1 MNNLWRTDSRRNH
14 GGFTLLELLTA
25 TAMFAVIV
33 VALYTVFYGALRM
46 RERAHD
52 TFEERLPKDALMAL
66 LWRDLSCAPVPSG
79 ILAGAFVGEKIEEGG
94 QRLDRLE
101 LYTASA
107 VVDENDPWGDI
118 QIVALSTE
126 PPENSDEAEGR
137 DLVRETNRNLLA
149 STEEEPQEQRLLHGL
164 ESLEF
169 QYYDGE
175 EWQDS
180 WDSTARENTLP
191 LAVRIQVRFQS
202 DEEESRAQLPIDV
215 IVPMAAGTSAAE
227 SSQEESSDSSEGGVQ

>member
-1 MNNLWRTDSRRNH
+1 MNNLWGIDPRRIR

-52 TFEERLPKDALMAL
+52 TFEERLPQDALIAL
-66 LWRDLSCAPVPSG
+66 LWRDLSCAPVPAG
-79 ILAGAFVGEKIEEGG
+79 ILAGAFLGEKIEEGG
-94 QRLDRLE
+94 QRMDRLE
-101 LYTASA
+101 IYTASA
-107 VVDENDPWGDI
+107 VVDENDPWGDLRK
-118 QIVALSTE
+118 VALFTE
-126 PPENSDEAEGR
+126 TPEDADEVEGR
-137 DLVRETNRNLLA
+137 DLLRETTRNLLA
-149 STEEEPQEQRLLHGL
+149 STEEEPEEQRLLHGL

-180 WDSTARENTLP
+180 WDSTTRENALP
-191 LAVRIQVRFQS
+191 LAVRIQIRFQPG
-202 DEEESRAQLPIDV
+202 EEGSRSQLPIDW

-227 SSQEESSDSSEGGVQ
+227 SAQEESSDSSEGGVQ

>member
-1 MNNLWRTDSRRNH
+1 MNNLWGIDSRRNR

-52 TFEERLPKDALMAL
+52 LFEERLPKDALIAL
-66 LWRDLSCAPVPSG
+66 LQRDLSCAPVPAG
-79 ILAGAFVGEKIEEGG
+79 ILAGAFVGEKVEEGG
-94 QRLDRLE
+94 HRLDRLE

-107 VVDENDPWGDI
+107 GVDENDPWGDL
-118 QIVALSTE
+118 QKVALSTE
-126 PPENSDEAEGR
+126 PPEHSDEAEGR
-137 DLVRETNRNLLA
+137 DLLREITRNLLA
-149 STEEEPQEQRLLHGL
+149 STEEAPEEQRLLHGL

-175 EWQDS
+175 AWQDS
-180 WDSTARENTLP
+180 WDSTTMENALP
-191 LAVRIQVRFQS
+191 LAVRIQIRFQPGQ
-202 DEEESRAQLPIDV
+202 EGSRSQIPIDM
-215 IVPMAAGTSAAE
+215 IVPMAAGTSASE
-227 SSQEESSDSSEGGVQ
+227 SAKEESSDSSEGGV

>member
-1 MNNLWRTDSRRNH
+1 MNDLWRSDSRRNR

-52 TFEERLPKDALMAL
+52 TFEERLPKDALIAL
-66 LWRDLSCAPVPSG
+66 LWRDLSCAPVPGG
-79 ILAGAFVGEKIEEGG
+79 ILVGAFLGEKIEEGG

-107 VVDENDPWGDI
+107 TVDEKDPWGDI
-118 QIVALSTE
+118 QKVVLSAET
-126 PPENSDEAEGR
+126 PEDADEVEGR
-137 DLVRETNRNLLA
+137 DLVRETTRNLLA
-149 STEEEPQEQRLLHGL
+149 STEQEPEEQRLLHGL
-164 ESLEF
+164 ESLAF
-169 QYYDGE
+169 QYYDGK

-180 WDSTARENTLP
+180 WDSTTQENALP
-191 LAVRIQVRFQS
+191 LAVRIQIRFQS
-202 DEEESRAQLPIDV
+202 GEEKDRSQLPIDF
-215 IVPMAAGTSAAE
+215 IVPMAAGTSTTE
-227 SSQEESSDSSEGGVQ
+227 SAQEESSDASGGGVQ

>member
-1 MNNLWRTDSRRNH
+1 MNDFWRTHFRRNR

-52 TFEERLPKDALMAL
+52 TFEERLPQDALIAL
-66 LWRDLSCAPVPSG
+66 LHRDLSCAPVPTG
-79 ILAGAFVGEKIEEGG
+79 ILAGAFLGEKIEEGG

-107 VVDENDPWGDI
+107 VVDENDPWGDL
-118 QIVALSTE
+118 QKVSLFTE
-126 PPENSDEAEGR
+126 TPEDPDEFEGR
-137 DLVRETNRNLLA
+137 DLLRETTRNLLA
-149 STEEEPQEQRLLHGL
+149 STEEEPEEQRLIHGL

-180 WDSTARENTLP
+180 WDSTTQGNALP
-191 LAVRIQVRFQS
+191 LAVRIQIQFRS
-202 DEEESRAQLPIDV
+202 DEEGSRSQLPIDV
-215 IVPMAAGTSAAE
+215 IVPMAAGTSTVE
-227 SSQEESSDSSEGGVQ
+227 SAQEQSSDSSEGGVQ